1 MSARNVLLL
10 IIMTFFF
17 TALLLIY
24 NGFYKLLSLA
34 GVELPPVTDQGR

>member
-1 MSARNVLLL
+1 MAALNVLLL
-10 IIMTFFF
+10 IIAAFFF
-17 TALLLIY
+17 TALLLVY